1 MKPSQQCVI
10 ARLGEAALLHASRGR
25 AVFPLV
31 PGDKLPLIG
40 RKHGG
45 KGCHDAT
52 TDQATIRRWWTAR
65 PDANI
70 GMHCGPS
77 SKIWVL
83 DIDAK
88 NNGEATLA
96 ALEHKHGQLPWTI
109 EIATPGG
116 GRHLYWEWDD
126 DRTVPN
132 STASL
137 GHGLDTRSHGGYV
150 VIPPSII
157 GNKEYR
163 IISEQGTPIEKAPD
177 WLYEL
182 FEKGAQKATQRK
194 STDEWQKLV
203 CGEIGDGRRNDTL
216 TKLTG
221 HLFRKFVDFSV
232 VIACVDAVNKAKCKP
247 PLPDSEVEAIIRS
260 VSFAEESRR
269 SKQRKNNNQI
279 GN

>member
-163 IISEQGTPIEKAPD
+163 IISEHGTPIEKAPD
-177 WLYEL
+177 WLYDIL
-182 FEKGAQKATQRK
+182 
-194 STDEWQKLV
+194 STPQAPKQAKPSEHWKCLSSGNI
-203 CGEIGDGRRNDTL
+203 GEGTRNSTITKIAGHLLRRFVDPHLAYLAVHAINETKCVPPMDASEVDKIIESIGRRE
-216 TKLTG
+216 
-221 HLFRKFVDFSV
+221 
-232 VIACVDAVNKAKCKP
+232 I
-247 PLPDSEVEAIIRS
+247 
-260 VSFAEESRR
+260 SRR
-269 SKQRKNNNQI
+269 GKENGRS
-279 GN
+279 